1 MPEFIIAYHGGD
13 QPTSKE
19 QGAAH
24 MAEWRDWLAG
34 IGDDVVNPGT
44 PLGKSRI
51 VSNNGVSDDG
61 GPNPMNGYSII
72 KATDMEAALKIA
84 KACPVLNINGTLEV
98 AELMKM

>member
-13 QPTSKE
+13 RPASQE
-19 QGAAH
+19 EGAAH
-24 MAEWRDWLAG
+24 MAQWRDWITG

-51 VSNNGVSDDG
+51 VSTEGVSDDG
-61 GPNPMNGYSII
+61 GPNPMNGYSIV
-72 KATDMEAALKIA
+72 KAADMDAALKIA

-98 AELMKM
+98 AQLMQM